1 MIQKARGEDS
11 QSLLRE
17 IAYSCLV
24 LPTETQAERDSDI
37 YFLRQLSK
45 VLKAQRAKQEG
56 TLSSGCKTG
65 AKKVRIELL
74 EYLRQ
79 IALKQGSRVQTANI
93 YCRFFKFTE
102 DNLVKFML
110 EVKDI
115 LRKNGCFGFTEIHP
129 QDRELLSP
137 HIQYVGTNADK
148 AEALIA
154 DWLVKNG
161 FEISIESAI
170 GKAGEKR
177 GYELLASGEIDSSN
191 LVVMSLEGA
200 IAKQEWRDREET
212 IREQEKKELEQKEQ
226 ERKALEE
233 EVLKELEPLLEKNR
247 ARIEAF
253 KQELSK
259 ITIKTPKKRD
269 SSKIREQINT
279 MSNEEFEK
287 HTQKLLLRK
296 RRR

>member
-24 LPTETQAERDSDI
+24 LPTGTQAERDLDI
-37 YFLRQLSK
+37 YFLRQLSE

-74 EYLRQ
+74 EHLRQ
-79 IALKQGSRVQTANI
+79 IASKQDSRVQTANI

-102 DNLVKFML
+102 DNLIKFML

-115 LRKNGCFGFTEIHP
+115 LRKNGCFGFAEIHP

-137 HIQYVGTNADK
+137 HIQYVGTKADV

-177 GYELLASGEIDSSN
+177 GYELLASGEIDSSD

-200 IAKQEWRDREET
+200 MAKQEWRDREEA
-212 IREQEKKELEQKEQ
+212 IREQERAEKQAEEAQ
-226 ERKALEE
+226 RKALEE
-233 EVLKELEPLLEKNR
+233 EVLKELEPLRAKNR

-253 KQELSK
+253 KQELLN
-259 ITIKTPKKRD
+259 IIKTPKKRD
-269 SSKIREQINT
+269 LSKIREQIKN
-279 MSNEEFEK
+279 MSDEEFEK

-296 RRR
+296 RRI

>member
-24 LPTETQAERDSDI
+24 LPTGTQAERDLDI

-74 EYLRQ
+74 EHLRQ
-79 IALKQGSRVQTANI
+79 IALAQGSNVGTANI

-102 DNLVKFML
+102 DNLIKFLL

-115 LRKNGCFGFTEIHP
+115 LRKNGCFGFAEIHP
-129 QDRELLSP
+129 QDREILSP

-177 GYELLASGEIDSSN
+177 GYELLASGEIDSSD

-200 IAKQEWRDREET
+200 MAKQEWRDREEA
-212 IREQEKKELEQKEQ
+212 IREQERTEKQAEEAQ
-226 ERKALEE
+226 RKALEE
-233 EVLKELEPLLEKNR
+233 EVLKELEPLRAKNR

-253 KQELSK
+253 KQELLN
-259 ITIKTPKKRD
+259 IIKTPKKRD
-269 SSKIREQINT
+269 LSKIREQIKN
-279 MSNEEFEK
+279 MSDEEFEK

-296 RRR
+296 RRI

>member
-24 LPTETQAERDSDI
+24 LPTGTQAERDLDI

-74 EYLRQ
+74 EHLRQ
-79 IALKQGSRVQTANI
+79 IASKQDSRVQTANI

-102 DNLVKFML
+102 DNLIKFML

-115 LRKNGCFGFTEIHP
+115 LRKNGCFGFAEIHP

-177 GYELLASGEIDSSN
+177 GYELLASGEIDSN
-191 LVVMSLEGA
+191 DLVVMSLEGA
-200 IAKQEWRDREET
+200 MAKQEWRDREEA
-212 IREQEKKELEQKEQ
+212 IREQERAEKQAEEAQ
-226 ERKALEE
+226 RKALEE
-233 EVLKELEPLLEKNR
+233 EVLKELEPLRAKNR

-253 KQELSK
+253 KQELLN
-259 ITIKTPKKRD
+259 IIKTPKKRD
-269 SSKIREQINT
+269 SSKIREQINN
-279 MSNEEFEK
+279 MSVEEFEK

-296 RRR
+296 RRI

>member
-1 MIQKARGEDS
+1 MLQKARGEDS

-24 LPTETQAERDSDI
+24 LPTGTQAERDSDI

-177 GYELLASGEIDSSN
+177 GYELLASGEIDSSD
-191 LVVMSLEGA
+191 LYVMSLEGA
-200 IAKQEWRDREET
+200 VAKQEWQDREEA
-212 IREQEKKELEQKEQ
+212 IRELEQKELEQKEQ
-226 ERKALEE
+226 ELKALEE
-233 EVLKELEPLLEKNR
+233 EVLKELEPLFAKNR
-247 ARIEAF
+247 ARVEAF
-253 KQELSK
+253 KQELLS
-259 ITIKTPKKRD
+259 IRKTPKKRD

-279 MSNEEFEK
+279 MSDEEFK
-287 HTQKLLLRK
+287 NHTQKLLLRK

>member
-24 LPTETQAERDSDI
+24 LPTGTQAERDLDI

-74 EYLRQ
+74 EHLRQ
-79 IALKQGSRVQTANI
+79 IASKQDSRVQTANI

-102 DNLVKFML
+102 DNLIKFML

-115 LRKNGCFGFTEIHP
+115 LRKNGCFGFAEIHP
-129 QDRELLSP
+129 QDREILSP

-177 GYELLASGEIDSSN
+177 GYELLASGEIDSN
-191 LVVMSLEGA
+191 DLVVMSLEGA
-200 IAKQEWRDREET
+200 MAKQEWRDREEA
-212 IREQEKKELEQKEQ
+212 IREQERAEKQAEEAQ
-226 ERKALEE
+226 RKALEE
-233 EVLKELEPLLEKNR
+233 EVLKELEPLRAKNR

-253 KQELSK
+253 KQELLN
-259 ITIKTPKKRD
+259 IIKTPKKRD
-269 SSKIREQINT
+269 LSKIREQINN
-279 MSNEEFEK
+279 MSVEEFKK

-296 RRR
+296 RRI

>member
-24 LPTETQAERDSDI
+24 LPTGTQAERDSDI

-74 EYLRQ
+74 EHLRQ
-79 IALKQGSRVQTANI
+79 IASKQDSRVQTANI

-102 DNLVKFML
+102 DNLIKFML

-115 LRKNGCFGFTEIHP
+115 LRENGCFGFTEIHP

-191 LVVMSLEGA
+191 LAVMSLEGA

-233 EVLKELEPLLEKNR
+233 EVLKELEPLFAKNR
-247 ARIEAF
+247 ARVEAF
-253 KQELSK
+253 KQELLS
-259 ITIKTPKKRD
+259 IRKTPKKRD

>member
-24 LPTETQAERDSDI
+24 LPTGTQAERDSDI

-102 DNLVKFML
+102 DNLIKFML

-115 LRKNGCFGFTEIHP
+115 LRKNGCFGFAEIHP

-154 DWLVKNG
+154 NWLVKNG

-177 GYELLASGEIDSSN
+177 GYELLASGEIDSSD
-191 LVVMSLEGA
+191 LYVMSLEGA
-200 IAKQEWRDREET
+200 VAKQEWQDREEA
-212 IREQEKKELEQKEQ
+212 IRELEQKELEQKEQ

-233 EVLKELEPLLEKNR
+233 EVLKELEPLFAKNR
-247 ARIEAF
+247 ARVEAF
-253 KQELSK
+253 KQELLS
-259 ITIKTPKKRD
+259 IRKTPKKRD

-279 MSNEEFEK
+279 MSDEEFK
-287 HTQKLLLRK
+287 NHTQKLLLRK

>member
-24 LPTETQAERDSDI
+24 LPTGTQAERDLDI

-74 EYLRQ
+74 EHLRQ
-79 IALKQGSRVQTANI
+79 IASKQDSRVQTANI

-102 DNLVKFML
+102 DNLIKFML

-115 LRKNGCFGFTEIHP
+115 LRKNGCFGFAEIHP

-137 HIQYVGTNADK
+137 HIQYVGTKADV

-177 GYELLASGEIDSSN
+177 GYELLASGEIDSN
-191 LVVMSLEGA
+191 DLVVMSLEGA
-200 IAKQEWRDREET
+200 MAKQEWRDREEA
-212 IREQEKKELEQKEQ
+212 IREQERAEKQAEEAQ
-226 ERKALEE
+226 RKALEE
-233 EVLKELEPLLEKNR
+233 EVLKELEPLRAKNR

-253 KQELSK
+253 KQELLN
-259 ITIKTPKKRD
+259 IIKTPKKRD
-269 SSKIREQINT
+269 SSKIREQINN
-279 MSNEEFEK
+279 MSVEEFEK

-296 RRR
+296 RRK

>member
-24 LPTETQAERDSDI
+24 LPTGTQAERDLDI
-37 YFLRQLSK
+37 YFLRQLSE

-74 EYLRQ
+74 EHLRQ
-79 IALKQGSRVQTANI
+79 IALAQGSNVGTANI

-102 DNLVKFML
+102 DNLIKFLL

-115 LRKNGCFGFTEIHP
+115 LRKNGCFGFAEIHP
-129 QDRELLSP
+129 QDREILSP

-177 GYELLASGEIDSSN
+177 GYELLASGEIDSSD

-200 IAKQEWRDREET
+200 MAKQEWRDREEA
-212 IREQEKKELEQKEQ
+212 IREQERTEKQAEEAQ
-226 ERKALEE
+226 RKALEE
-233 EVLKELEPLLEKNR
+233 EVLKELEPLRAKNR

-253 KQELSK
+253 KQELLN
-259 ITIKTPKKRD
+259 IIKTPKKRD
-269 SSKIREQINT
+269 LSKIREQIKN
-279 MSNEEFEK
+279 MSDEEFEK

-296 RRR
+296 RRI

>member
-24 LPTETQAERDSDI
+24 LPTGTQAERDSDI

-74 EYLRQ
+74 EHLRQ
-79 IALKQGSRVQTANI
+79 IASKQDSRVQTANI

-102 DNLVKFML
+102 DNLIKFML

-115 LRKNGCFGFTEIHP
+115 LRKNGCFGFAEIHP

-137 HIQYVGTNADK
+137 HIQYVGTKADV

-177 GYELLASGEIDSSN
+177 GYELLASGEIDSSD

-200 IAKQEWRDREET
+200 MAKQEWRDREEA
-212 IREQEKKELEQKEQ
+212 IREQERAEKQAEEAQ
-226 ERKALEE
+226 RKALEE
-233 EVLKELEPLLEKNR
+233 EVLKELEPLRAKNR

-253 KQELSK
+253 KQELLN
-259 ITIKTPKKRD
+259 IIKTPKKRD
-269 SSKIREQINT
+269 LSKIREQIKN
-279 MSNEEFEK
+279 MSDEEFEK

-296 RRR
+296 RRI

>member
-102 DNLVKFML
+102 DNLIKFML

-115 LRKNGCFGFTEIHP
+115 LRKNGCFGFAEMHP

-177 GYELLASGEIDSSN
+177 GYELLASGEIDSSD
-191 LVVMSLEGA
+191 LYVMSLEGA
-200 IAKQEWRDREET
+200 VAKQEWQDREEA
-212 IREQEKKELEQKEQ
+212 IRELEQKELEQKEQ

-233 EVLKELEPLLEKNR
+233 EVLKELEPLFAKNR
-247 ARIEAF
+247 ARVEAF
-253 KQELSK
+253 KQELLS
-259 ITIKTPKKRD
+259 IRKTPKKRD

-279 MSNEEFEK
+279 MSDEEFK
-287 HTQKLLLRK
+287 NHTQKLLLRK

>member
-24 LPTETQAERDSDI
+24 LPTGTQAERDLDI

-74 EYLRQ
+74 EHLRQ
-79 IALKQGSRVQTANI
+79 IASKQDSRVQTANI

-102 DNLVKFML
+102 DNLIKFML

-115 LRKNGCFGFTEIHP
+115 LRKNGCFGFAEIHP

-177 GYELLASGEIDSSN
+177 GYELLASGEIDSSD

-200 IAKQEWRDREET
+200 MAKQEWRDREEA
-212 IREQEKKELEQKEQ
+212 IREQERTEKQAE
-226 ERKALEE
+226 ERFDL
-233 EVLKELEPLLEKNR
+233 PGR
-247 ARIEAF
+247 ARTG
-253 KQELSK
+253 SRG
-259 ITIKTPKKRD
+259 KT
-269 SSKIREQINT
+269 
-279 MSNEEFEK
+279 
-287 HTQKLLLRK
+287 H
-296 RRR
+296 

>member
-24 LPTETQAERDSDI
+24 LPTGTQAERDLDI

-74 EYLRQ
+74 EHLRQ
-79 IALKQGSRVQTANI
+79 IASKQDSRVQTANI

-102 DNLVKFML
+102 DNLIKFML

-115 LRKNGCFGFTEIHP
+115 LRKNGCFGFAEIHP
-129 QDRELLSP
+129 QDREILSP

-177 GYELLASGEIDSSN
+177 GYELLASGEIDSN
-191 LVVMSLEGA
+191 DLVVMSLEGA
-200 IAKQEWRDREET
+200 MAKQEWRDREEA
-212 IREQEKKELEQKEQ
+212 IREQERAEKQAEEAQ
-226 ERKALEE
+226 RKALEE
-233 EVLKELEPLLEKNR
+233 EVLKELEPLRAKNR

-253 KQELSK
+253 KQELLN
-259 ITIKTPKKRD
+259 IIKTPKKRD
-269 SSKIREQINT
+269 SSKIREQINN
-279 MSNEEFEK
+279 MSVEEFEK

-296 RRR
+296 RRK

>member
-1 MIQKARGEDS
+1 MLQKARGEDS

-24 LPTETQAERDSDI
+24 LPTGTQAERDLDI
-37 YFLRQLSK
+37 YFLRQLSE

-56 TLSSGCKTG
+56 TLSSGSKTG

-74 EYLRQ
+74 EHLRQ
-79 IALKQGSRVQTANI
+79 IALAQGSNVGTANI

-102 DNLVKFML
+102 DNLIKFLL

-115 LRKNGCFGFTEIHP
+115 LRKNGCFGFAEIHP

-177 GYELLASGEIDSSN
+177 GYELLASGEIDSSD

-200 IAKQEWRDREET
+200 MAKQEWRDREEA
-212 IREQEKKELEQKEQ
+212 IREQERTEKQAEEAQ
-226 ERKALEE
+226 RKALEE
-233 EVLKELEPLLEKNR
+233 EVLKELEPLFAKNR

-253 KQELSK
+253 KQELSN
-259 ITIKTPKKRD
+259 IIKTPKKRD
-269 SSKIREQINT
+269 LSKIREQINN
-279 MSNEEFEK
+279 MSVEEFKK

-296 RRR
+296 RRI

>member
-24 LPTETQAERDSDI
+24 LPTGTQAERDLDI
-37 YFLRQLSK
+37 YFLRQLSE

-74 EYLRQ
+74 EHLRQ
-79 IALKQGSRVQTANI
+79 IASKQDSRVQTANI

-102 DNLVKFML
+102 DNLIKFML

-115 LRKNGCFGFTEIHP
+115 LRKNGCFGFAEIHP
-129 QDRELLSP
+129 QDREILSP

-148 AEALIA
+148 AEALRA

-177 GYELLASGEIDSSN
+177 GYELLASGEIDSSD

-200 IAKQEWRDREET
+200 MAKQEWRDREEA
-212 IREQEKKELEQKEQ
+212 IREQERTEKQAEEAQ
-226 ERKALEE
+226 RKALEE
-233 EVLKELEPLLEKNR
+233 EVLKELEPLFAKNR

-253 KQELSK
+253 KQELSN
-259 ITIKTPKKRD
+259 IIKTPKKRD
-269 SSKIREQINT
+269 LSKIREQINN
-279 MSNEEFEK
+279 MSVEEFEK

-296 RRR
+296 RRK

>member
-1 MIQKARGEDS
+1 MIRKARGEDS

-24 LPTETQAERDSDI
+24 LPTGTQAERDLDI
-37 YFLRQLSK
+37 YFLRQLSE

-74 EYLRQ
+74 EHLRQ
-79 IALKQGSRVQTANI
+79 IALAQGSNVGTANI

-102 DNLVKFML
+102 DNLIKFLL

-115 LRKNGCFGFTEIHP
+115 LRKNGCFGFAEIHP
-129 QDRELLSP
+129 QDREILSP

-177 GYELLASGEIDSSN
+177 GYELLASGEIDSSD

-200 IAKQEWRDREET
+200 MAKQEWRDREEA
-212 IREQEKKELEQKEQ
+212 IREQERTEKQAEEAQ
-226 ERKALEE
+226 RKALEE
-233 EVLKELEPLLEKNR
+233 EVLKELEPLFAKNR
-247 ARIEAF
+247 ARIETF
-253 KQELSK
+253 KQELSN
-259 ITIKTPKKRD
+259 IIKTPKKRD
-269 SSKIREQINT
+269 LSKIREQINN
-279 MSNEEFEK
+279 MSVEEFKK

-296 RRR
+296 RRI

>member
-1 MIQKARGEDS
+1 MMQKARGEDS

-24 LPTETQAERDSDI
+24 LPTGTQAERDSDI

-79 IALKQGSRVQTANI
+79 IASKQDSRVQTANI

-102 DNLVKFML
+102 DNLIKFML

-115 LRKNGCFGFTEIHP
+115 LRKNGCFGFAEIHP
-129 QDRELLSP
+129 QDREILSP

-177 GYELLASGEIDSSN
+177 GYELLASGEIDSN
-191 LVVMSLEGA
+191 DLVVMSLEGA
-200 IAKQEWRDREET
+200 MAKQEWRDREEA
-212 IREQEKKELEQKEQ
+212 IREQERAEKQAEEAQ
-226 ERKALEE
+226 RKALEE
-233 EVLKELEPLLEKNR
+233 EVLKELEPLRAKNR

-253 KQELSK
+253 KQELLN
-259 ITIKTPKKRD
+259 IIKTPKKRD
-269 SSKIREQINT
+269 SSKIREQINN
-279 MSNEEFEK
+279 MSFEEFEK

>member
-24 LPTETQAERDSDI
+24 LPTGTQAERDLDI
-37 YFLRQLSK
+37 YFLRQLSE

-74 EYLRQ
+74 EHLRQ
-79 IALKQGSRVQTANI
+79 IALAQGSNVGTANI

-102 DNLVKFML
+102 DNLIKFLL

-115 LRKNGCFGFTEIHP
+115 LRKNGCFGFAEIHP
-129 QDRELLSP
+129 QDREILSP

-177 GYELLASGEIDSSN
+177 GYELLASGEIDSSD

-200 IAKQEWRDREET
+200 MAKQEWRDREEA
-212 IREQEKKELEQKEQ
+212 IREQERTEKQAEEAQ
-226 ERKALEE
+226 RKALEE
-233 EVLKELEPLLEKNR
+233 EVLKELEPLFAKNR
-247 ARIEAF
+247 ARIETF
-253 KQELSK
+253 KQELSN
-259 ITIKTPKKRD
+259 IIKTPKKRD
-269 SSKIREQINT
+269 LSKIREQINN
-279 MSNEEFEK
+279 MSVEEFKK

>member
-1 MIQKARGEDS
+1 MMQKARGEDS

-24 LPTETQAERDSDI
+24 LPTGTQAERDLDI

-74 EYLRQ
+74 EHLRQ
-79 IALKQGSRVQTANI
+79 IASKQDSRVQTANI

-102 DNLVKFML
+102 DNLIKFML

-115 LRKNGCFGFTEIHP
+115 LRKNGCFGFAEIHP
-129 QDRELLSP
+129 QDREILSP

-177 GYELLASGEIDSSN
+177 GYELLASGEIDSN
-191 LVVMSLEGA
+191 DLVVMSLEGA
-200 IAKQEWRDREET
+200 MAKQEWRDREEA
-212 IREQEKKELEQKEQ
+212 IREQERAEKQAEEAQ
-226 ERKALEE
+226 RKALEE
-233 EVLKELEPLLEKNR
+233 EVLKELEPLRAKNR

-253 KQELSK
+253 KQELLN
-259 ITIKTPKKRD
+259 IIKTPKKRD
-269 SSKIREQINT
+269 SSKIREQINN
-279 MSNEEFEK
+279 MSVEEFEK

>member
-1 MIQKARGEDS
+1 MMQKARGEDS

-24 LPTETQAERDSDI
+24 LPTGTQAERDSDI

-74 EYLRQ
+74 EHLRQ
-79 IALKQGSRVQTANI
+79 IASKQDSRVQTANI

-102 DNLVKFML
+102 DNLIKFML

-115 LRKNGCFGFTEIHP
+115 LRKNGCFGFAEIHP
-129 QDRELLSP
+129 QDREILSP

-177 GYELLASGEIDSSN
+177 GYELLASGEIDSN
-191 LVVMSLEGA
+191 DLVVMSLEGA
-200 IAKQEWRDREET
+200 MAKQEWRDREEA
-212 IREQEKKELEQKEQ
+212 IREQERAEKQAEEAQ
-226 ERKALEE
+226 RKALEE
-233 EVLKELEPLLEKNR
+233 EVLKELEPLRAKNR

-253 KQELSK
+253 KQELLN
-259 ITIKTPKKRD
+259 IIKTPKKRD
-269 SSKIREQINT
+269 SSKIREQINN
-279 MSNEEFEK
+279 MSVEEFEK

-296 RRR
+296 RRK

>member
-24 LPTETQAERDSDI
+24 LPTGTQAERDSDI

-74 EYLRQ
+74 EHLRQ
-79 IALKQGSRVQTANI
+79 IASKQDSRVQTANI

-148 AEALIA
+148 AETLIA

-177 GYELLASGEIDSSN
+177 GYELLASGEIDSN
-191 LVVMSLEGA
+191 DLVVMSLEGA
-200 IAKQEWRDREET
+200 MAKQEWRDREEA
-212 IREQEKKELEQKEQ
+212 IREQERAEKQAEEAQ
-226 ERKALEE
+226 RKALEE
-233 EVLKELEPLLEKNR
+233 EVLKELEPLRAKNR

-253 KQELSK
+253 KQELLN
-259 ITIKTPKKRD
+259 IIKTPKKRD
-269 SSKIREQINT
+269 SSKIREQINN
-279 MSNEEFEK
+279 MSVEEFKK

-296 RRR
+296 RRI

>member
-24 LPTETQAERDSDI
+24 LPTGTQAERDSDI

-79 IALKQGSRVQTANI
+79 IASKQGSRVQTANI

-102 DNLVKFML
+102 DNLIKFML

-115 LRKNGCFGFTEIHP
+115 LRKNGCFGFAEIHP
-129 QDRELLSP
+129 QDREILSP

-177 GYELLASGEIDSSN
+177 GYELLASGEIDSN
-191 LVVMSLEGA
+191 DLVVMSLEGA
-200 IAKQEWRDREET
+200 MAKQEWRDREEA
-212 IREQEKKELEQKEQ
+212 IREQERAEKQAEEAQ
-226 ERKALEE
+226 RKALEE
-233 EVLKELEPLLEKNR
+233 EVLKELEPLRAKNR

-253 KQELSK
+253 KQELLN
-259 ITIKTPKKRD
+259 IIKTPKKRD
-269 SSKIREQINT
+269 SSKIREQINA

>member
-24 LPTETQAERDSDI
+24 LPTGTQAERDLDI
-37 YFLRQLSK
+37 YFLRQLSE

-74 EYLRQ
+74 EHLRQ
-79 IALKQGSRVQTANI
+79 IASKQDSRVQTANI

-102 DNLVKFML
+102 DNLIKFML

-115 LRKNGCFGFTEIHP
+115 LRKNGCFGFAEIHP
-129 QDRELLSP
+129 QDREILSP

-148 AEALIA
+148 AEALRA

-177 GYELLASGEIDSSN
+177 GYELLASGEIDSSD

-200 IAKQEWRDREET
+200 MAKQEWRDREEA
-212 IREQEKKELEQKEQ
+212 IREQERTEKQAEEAQ
-226 ERKALEE
+226 RKALEE
-233 EVLKELEPLLEKNR
+233 EVLKELEPLFAKNR

-253 KQELSK
+253 KQELSN
-259 ITIKTPKKRD
+259 IIKTPKKRD
-269 SSKIREQINT
+269 SSKIREQINN
-279 MSNEEFEK
+279 MSVEEFEK

-296 RRR
+296 RRK

>member
-24 LPTETQAERDSDI
+24 LPTGTQAERDLDI

-74 EYLRQ
+74 EHLRQ
-79 IALKQGSRVQTANI
+79 IASKQDSRVQTANI

-102 DNLVKFML
+102 DNLIKFML

-115 LRKNGCFGFTEIHP
+115 LRKNGCFGFAEIHP
-129 QDRELLSP
+129 QDREILSP

-177 GYELLASGEIDSSN
+177 GYELLASGEIDSN
-191 LVVMSLEGA
+191 DLVVMSLEGA
-200 IAKQEWRDREET
+200 MAKQEWRDREEA
-212 IREQEKKELEQKEQ
+212 IREQERAEKQAEEAQ
-226 ERKALEE
+226 RKALEE
-233 EVLKELEPLLEKNR
+233 EVLKELEPLRAKNR

-253 KQELSK
+253 KQELLN
-259 ITIKTPKKRD
+259 IIKTPKKRD
-269 SSKIREQINT
+269 SSKIREQINN
-279 MSNEEFEK
+279 MSVEEFEK

-296 RRR
+296 RRI

>member
-1 MIQKARGEDS
+1 MQKARGEDS

-24 LPTETQAERDSDI
+24 LPTGTQAERDSDI

-79 IALKQGSRVQTANI
+79 IASKQGSRVQTANI
-93 YCRFFKFTE
+93 YCRFLKFTE
-102 DNLVKFML
+102 DNLIKFML

-115 LRKNGCFGFTEIHP
+115 LRKNGCFGFAEIHP

-177 GYELLASGEIDSSN
+177 GYELLASGEIDSN
-191 LVVMSLEGA
+191 DLVVMSLEGA
-200 IAKQEWRDREET
+200 MAKQEWRDREEA
-212 IREQEKKELEQKEQ
+212 IREQERAEKQAEEAQ
-226 ERKALEE
+226 RKALEE
-233 EVLKELEPLLEKNR
+233 EVLKELEPLRAKNR

-253 KQELSK
+253 KQELLN
-259 ITIKTPKKRD
+259 IIKTPKKRD
-269 SSKIREQINT
+269 SSKIREQINN
-279 MSNEEFEK
+279 MSVEEFKK

-296 RRR
+296 RRI

>member
-24 LPTETQAERDSDI
+24 LPTGTQAERDSDI

-102 DNLVKFML
+102 DNLIKFML

-115 LRKNGCFGFTEIHP
+115 LRKNGCFGFAEIHP

-177 GYELLASGEIDSSN
+177 GYELLASGEIDSSD
-191 LVVMSLEGA
+191 LYVMRLEGA
-200 IAKQEWRDREET
+200 MAKQEWRDREEA
-212 IREQEKKELEQKEQ
+212 IRELEQKELEQKEQ

-233 EVLKELEPLLEKNR
+233 EVLKELEPLFAKNR
-247 ARIEAF
+247 ARVEAF
-253 KQELSK
+253 KQELLS
-259 ITIKTPKKRD
+259 IRKTPKKRD

-279 MSNEEFEK
+279 MSDEEFK
-287 HTQKLLLRK
+287 NHTQKLLLRK

>member
-24 LPTETQAERDSDI
+24 LPTGTQAERDLDI
-37 YFLRQLSK
+37 YFLRQLSE

-74 EYLRQ
+74 EHLRQ
-79 IALKQGSRVQTANI
+79 IALAQGSNVGTANI

-102 DNLVKFML
+102 DNLIKFLL

-115 LRKNGCFGFTEIHP
+115 LRKNGCFGFAEIHP
-129 QDRELLSP
+129 QDREILSP

-177 GYELLASGEIDSSN
+177 GYELLASGEIDSSD

-200 IAKQEWRDREET
+200 MAKQEWRDREEA
-212 IREQEKKELEQKEQ
+212 IREQERTEKQAEEAQ
-226 ERKALEE
+226 RKALEE
-233 EVLKELEPLLEKNR
+233 EVLKELEPLFAKNR

-253 KQELSK
+253 KQELLN
-259 ITIKTPKKRD
+259 IIKTPKKRD
-269 SSKIREQINT
+269 SSKIREQINN
-279 MSNEEFEK
+279 MSFEEFEK

>member
-24 LPTETQAERDSDI
+24 LPTGTQAERDLDI
-37 YFLRQLSK
+37 YFLRQLSE

-74 EYLRQ
+74 EHLRQ
-79 IALKQGSRVQTANI
+79 IASKQDSRVQTANI

-102 DNLVKFML
+102 DNLIKFML

-115 LRKNGCFGFTEIHP
+115 LRKNGCFGFAEIHP
-129 QDRELLSP
+129 QDREILSP

-177 GYELLASGEIDSSN
+177 GYELLASGEIDSN
-191 LVVMSLEGA
+191 DLVVMSLEGA
-200 IAKQEWRDREET
+200 MAKQEWRDREEA
-212 IREQEKKELEQKEQ
+212 IREQERAEKQAEEAQ
-226 ERKALEE
+226 RKALEE
-233 EVLKELEPLLEKNR
+233 EVLKELEPLRAKNR

-253 KQELSK
+253 KQELSN
-259 ITIKTPKKRD
+259 IIKTPKKRD
-269 SSKIREQINT
+269 LSKIREQINN
-279 MSNEEFEK
+279 MSVEEFKK

-296 RRR
+296 RRI

>member
-24 LPTETQAERDSDI
+24 LPTGTQAERDLDI

-74 EYLRQ
+74 EHLRQ
-79 IALKQGSRVQTANI
+79 IASKQDSRVQTANI

-102 DNLVKFML
+102 DNLIKFML

-115 LRKNGCFGFTEIHP
+115 LRKNGCFGFAEIHP
-129 QDRELLSP
+129 QDREILSP

-177 GYELLASGEIDSSN
+177 GYELLASGEIDSSD

-200 IAKQEWRDREET
+200 MAKQEWRDREEA
-212 IREQEKKELEQKEQ
+212 IREQERAEKQAEEAQ
-226 ERKALEE
+226 RKALEE
-233 EVLKELEPLLEKNR
+233 EVLKELEPLFAKNR

-253 KQELSK
+253 KQELLN
-259 ITIKTPKKRD
+259 IIKTPKKRD
-269 SSKIREQINT
+269 LSKIREQIKN
-279 MSNEEFEK
+279 MSDEEFEK

-296 RRR
+296 RRI

>member
-24 LPTETQAERDSDI
+24 LPTGTQAERDLDI

-74 EYLRQ
+74 EHLRQ
-79 IALKQGSRVQTANI
+79 IASKQDSRVQTANI

-102 DNLVKFML
+102 DNLIKFML

-115 LRKNGCFGFTEIHP
+115 LRKNGCFGFAEIHP

-137 HIQYVGTNADK
+137 HIQYVGTKADV

-177 GYELLASGEIDSSN
+177 GYELLASGEIDSSD

-200 IAKQEWRDREET
+200 MAKQEWRDREEA
-212 IREQEKKELEQKEQ
+212 IREQERAEKQAEEAQ
-226 ERKALEE
+226 RKALEE
-233 EVLKELEPLLEKNR
+233 EVLKELEPLRAKNR

-253 KQELSK
+253 KQELLN
-259 ITIKTPKKRD
+259 IIKTPKKRD
-269 SSKIREQINT
+269 LSKIREQIKN
-279 MSNEEFEK
+279 MRDEEFEK

-296 RRR
+296 RRI

>member
-1 MIQKARGEDS
+1 MIQKSSGEDS

-24 LPTETQAERDSDI
+24 LPTGTQAERDSDI

-79 IALKQGSRVQTANI
+79 IASKQGSRVQTANI
-93 YCRFFKFTE
+93 YCRFLKFTE
-102 DNLVKFML
+102 DNLIKFML

-115 LRKNGCFGFTEIHP
+115 LRKNGCFGFAEIHP

-177 GYELLASGEIDSSN
+177 GYELLASGEIDSN
-191 LVVMSLEGA
+191 DLVVMSLEGA
-200 IAKQEWRDREET
+200 MAKQEWRDREEA
-212 IREQEKKELEQKEQ
+212 IREQERAEKQAEEAQ
-226 ERKALEE
+226 RKALEE
-233 EVLKELEPLLEKNR
+233 EVLKELEPLRAKNR

-253 KQELSK
+253 KQELLN
-259 ITIKTPKKRD
+259 IIKTPKKRD
-269 SSKIREQINT
+269 SSKIREQINN
-279 MSNEEFEK
+279 MSVEEFKK

-296 RRR
+296 RRI

>member
-24 LPTETQAERDSDI
+24 LPTGTQAERDLDI
-37 YFLRQLSK
+37 YFLRQLSE

-74 EYLRQ
+74 EHLRQ
-79 IALKQGSRVQTANI
+79 IALAQGSNVGTANI

-102 DNLVKFML
+102 DNLIKFLL

-115 LRKNGCFGFTEIHP
+115 LRKNGCFGFAEIHP
-129 QDRELLSP
+129 QDREILSP

-177 GYELLASGEIDSSN
+177 GYELLASGEIDSSD

-200 IAKQEWRDREET
+200 MAKQEWRDREEA
-212 IREQEKKELEQKEQ
+212 IREQERAEKQAEEAQ
-226 ERKALEE
+226 RKALEE
-233 EVLKELEPLLEKNR
+233 EVLKELEPLRAKNR

-253 KQELSK
+253 KQELLN
-259 ITIKTPKKRD
+259 IIKTPKKRD
-269 SSKIREQINT
+269 LSKIREQIKN
-279 MSNEEFEK
+279 MSDEEFEK

-296 RRR
+296 RRI

>member
-24 LPTETQAERDSDI
+24 LPTGTQAERDLDI

-74 EYLRQ
+74 EHLRQ
-79 IALKQGSRVQTANI
+79 IASKQDSRVQTANI

-102 DNLVKFML
+102 DNLIKFML

-115 LRKNGCFGFTEIHP
+115 LRKNGCFGFAEIHP

-177 GYELLASGEIDSSN
+177 GYELLASGEIDSN
-191 LVVMSLEGA
+191 DLVVMSLEGA
-200 IAKQEWRDREET
+200 MAKQEWRDREEA
-212 IREQEKKELEQKEQ
+212 IREQERAEKQAEEAQ
-226 ERKALEE
+226 RKALEE
-233 EVLKELEPLLEKNR
+233 EVLKELEPLRAKNR

-253 KQELSK
+253 KQELLN
-259 ITIKTPKKRD
+259 IIKTPKKRD
-269 SSKIREQINT
+269 SSKIREQINN
-279 MSNEEFEK
+279 MSVEEFEK

-296 RRR
+296 RRK

>member
-1 MIQKARGEDS
+1 MQKARGEDS

-24 LPTETQAERDSDI
+24 LPTGTQAERDSDI

-79 IALKQGSRVQTANI
+79 IASKQGSRVQTANI
-93 YCRFFKFTE
+93 YCRFLKFTE
-102 DNLVKFML
+102 DNLIKFML

-115 LRKNGCFGFTEIHP
+115 LRKNGCFGFAEIHP

-177 GYELLASGEIDSSN
+177 GYELLASGEIDSN
-191 LVVMSLEGA
+191 DLVVMSLEGA
-200 IAKQEWRDREET
+200 MAKQEWRDREEA
-212 IREQEKKELEQKEQ
+212 IREQERAEKQAEEAQ
-226 ERKALEE
+226 RKALEE
-233 EVLKELEPLLEKNR
+233 EVLKELEPLRAKNR

-253 KQELSK
+253 KQELLN
-259 ITIKTPKKRD
+259 IIKTPKKRD
-269 SSKIREQINT
+269 SSKIREQIKN
-279 MSNEEFEK
+279 MSDEEFEK

-296 RRR
+296 RRI

>member
-24 LPTETQAERDSDI
+24 LPTGTQAERDSDI

-79 IALKQGSRVQTANI
+79 IASKQDSRVQTANI
-93 YCRFFKFTE
+93 YCRFLKFTE
-102 DNLVKFML
+102 DNLIKFML

-115 LRKNGCFGFTEIHP
+115 LRKNGCFGFAEIHP
-129 QDRELLSP
+129 QDREILSP
-137 HIQYVGTNADK
+137 HIQYIGTNADK

-177 GYELLASGEIDSSN
+177 GYELLASGEIDSN
-191 LVVMSLEGA
+191 DLVVMSLEGA
-200 IAKQEWRDREET
+200 MAKQEWRDREEA
-212 IREQEKKELEQKEQ
+212 IREQERAEKQAEEAQ
-226 ERKALEE
+226 RKALEE
-233 EVLKELEPLLEKNR
+233 EVLKELEPLRAKNR

-253 KQELSK
+253 KQELLN
-259 ITIKTPKKRD
+259 IIKTPKKRD
-269 SSKIREQINT
+269 SSKIREQINN
-279 MSNEEFEK
+279 MSVEEFKK

-296 RRR
+296 RRK

>member
-24 LPTETQAERDSDI
+24 LPTGTQAERDSDI

-74 EYLRQ
+74 EHLRQ
-79 IALKQGSRVQTANI
+79 IASKQDSRVQTANI
-93 YCRFFKFTE
+93 YCRFLKFTE
-102 DNLVKFML
+102 DNLIKFML

-115 LRKNGCFGFTEIHP
+115 LRKNGCFGFAEIHP

-137 HIQYVGTNADK
+137 HIQYVGTKADV

-177 GYELLASGEIDSSN
+177 GYELLASGEIDSSD

-200 IAKQEWRDREET
+200 MAKQEWRDREEA
-212 IREQEKKELEQKEQ
+212 IREQERAEKQAEEAQ
-226 ERKALEE
+226 RKALEE
-233 EVLKELEPLLEKNR
+233 EVLKELEPLRAKNR

-253 KQELSK
+253 KQELLN
-259 ITIKTPKKRD
+259 IIKTPKKRD
-269 SSKIREQINT
+269 SSKIREQINN
-279 MSNEEFEK
+279 MSFEEFEK

>member
-24 LPTETQAERDSDI
+24 LPTGTQAERDSDI

-74 EYLRQ
+74 EHLRQ
-79 IALKQGSRVQTANI
+79 IALAQGSNVGTANI

-102 DNLVKFML
+102 DNLIKFLL

-115 LRKNGCFGFTEIHP
+115 LRKNGCFGFAEIHP

-177 GYELLASGEIDSSN
+177 GYELLASGEIDSSD

-200 IAKQEWRDREET
+200 MAKQEWRDREEA
-212 IREQEKKELEQKEQ
+212 IREQERAEKQAEEAQ
-226 ERKALEE
+226 RKALEE
-233 EVLKELEPLLEKNR
+233 EVLKELEPLRAKNR

-253 KQELSK
+253 KQELLN
-259 ITIKTPKKRD
+259 IIKTPKKRD
-269 SSKIREQINT
+269 SSKIREQINN
-279 MSNEEFEK
+279 MSFEEFEK